1 MKTLSKILTILLSAA
16 ALLAACGK
24 EEDPV
29 KLEDLYLVS
38 PATGSLTMIQG
49 ETYRIDYGTVP
60 ENAGP
65 VPIYWSST
73 DTKVASVYD
82 GVVEALSPGQTI
94 IEMSTGELSVSIDVK
109 VKGIPATSF
118 SVPAE
123 INAYTT
129 AREIPL
135 TIEPANANAASLG
148 WAVEDEN
155 IATVTIKDGKA
166 WLQAVDRVETGVTKV
181 TVSGEGLEP
190 QTIEVTAL
198 AQGTYAF
205 YSYVDG
211 SKTYEEATG
220 TLDFN
225 LLTYDDENPDV
236 RQLIYM
242 AARKVSDV
250 SVKVDNPK
258 ICTVTAEVSDFL
270 KITLGTLSITEGT
283 EYGSTRVTVTTVMEG
298 LTFNNVFTVERKII
312 TVPEDLCIYC
322 ETRECALAGEEDV
335 NRGEILWMRIV
346 SGGETPTYHS
356 VKWTTRDASLATVT
370 QPDGKEYSI
379 AAAKVTVNSEKAG
392 KVTITGT
399 DATGKITRSV
409 ILNIVKEKFSDSVVL
424 RDTGSGVTY
433 QDGGTYACQYG
444 LPTTVILNKNYKYSS
459 WTISDPS
466 VMRIEMSPTVES
478 QATLMFYEPDKDV
491 TLRIADEAG
500 SRTLTYHFRAEL
512 SLKKLELVPVSSDVV
527 YYSHQGLSSP
537 DWIYLPFLPG
547 NNNLKLQLKDRTGHS
562 VTDLTN
568 GKWSVAI
575 KDGFSTDKVT
585 TDASS
590 ITYSTS
596 STRDKTLVIT
606 DRFGNEKSVIIRPC
620 MDFRDRDAWLIMED
634 TSENGTQ
641 ILPYTYVY
649 EPMLDYYT
657 NSKNKVESNWDYY
670 RIRAVA
676 TSGGSYA
683 VDITKCV
690 DWIHP
695 EKCDWRG
702 TDAGGKT
709 VECGPLYYSTV
720 AEMIKH
726 IKDEDEK
733 VYANHTHHDTHRY
746 DIRFYGMDGKNKAD
760 AYGVYGMPVFLLR
773 VKE

>member
-24 EEDPV
+24 EDEAPV
-29 KLEDLYLVS
+29 KLEDLYLIS
-38 PATGSLTMIQG
+38 PASGSLTMIQG

-60 ENAGP
+60 ENASSAQ
-65 VPIYWSST
+65 IYWSST
-73 DTKVASVYD
+73 EPSVASVD
-82 GVVEALSPGQTI
+82 GGVVKAHAPGQTVI
-94 IEMSTGELSVSIDVK
+94 NMMTGELSVSIDVK

-135 TIEPANANAASLG
+135 TIEPANANAASLD

-181 TVSGEGLEP
+181 TVSGEGLES

-205 YSYVDG
+205 YSYIDG

-242 AARKVSDV
+242 ASRKVSDV

-258 ICTVTAEVSDFL
+258 ICTVTAEVSEFL
-270 KITLGTLSITEGT
+270 IMTLGTLSIAEGT
-283 EYGSTRVTVTTVMEG
+283 EYGSTKVTVTTVMEG
-298 LTFNNVFTVERKII
+298 LTFKNVFTVARNKIAI
-312 TVPEDLCIYC
+312 PEDLCIYC
-322 ETRECALAGEEDV
+322 STRGCALAGETEV
-335 NRGEILWMRIV
+335 KRGETLRMHIV
-346 SGGETPTYHS
+346 SGGDTPTYHS
-356 VKWTTRDASLATVT
+356 VKWTTSDASLATVSL
-370 QPDGKEYSI
+370 PDGKEYSSDNAI
-379 AAAKVTVNSEKAG
+379 VTVNSGKTG

-409 ILNIVKEKFSDSVVL
+409 VLNVVKEKFSDSVVL
-424 RDTGSGVTY
+424 KDTGSGVTY

-444 LPTTVILNKNYKYSS
+444 YKTTVILSENFKYSVWS
-459 WTISDPS
+459 SSDPS
-466 VMRIEMSPTVES
+466 VMKIEMSPTVES
-478 QATLMFYEPDKDV
+478 QATLTFNELGKDV
-491 TLRIADEAG
+491 TLSITDEAG
-500 SRTLTYHFRAEL
+500 SRTLTYHFHAEL
-512 SLKKLELVPVSSDVV
+512 SLKSLKLVPESDDVG
-527 YYSHQGLSSP
+527 YYAHLGLSSP
-537 DWIYLPFLPG
+537 DWIYMPFLPG
-547 NNNLKLQLKDRTGHS
+547 NNTVKLMLKD
-562 VTDLTN
+562 TN
-568 GKWSVAI
+568 GHIATGLNSGKWTFVI
-575 KDGFSTDKVT
+575 ENGFSTDDVGLY
-585 TDASS
+585 SNY
-590 ITYSTS
+590 IIYSTS

-606 DRFGNEKSVIIRPC
+606 DQFGNQKSVIIRPC
-620 MDFRDRDAWLIMED
+620 LDFRDHDAWRIMEETAD
-634 TSENGTQ
+634 NGTQ
-641 ILPYTYVY
+641 YLKYSYDFVTH
-649 EPMLDYYT
+649 DNFNT
-657 NSKNKVESNWDYY
+657 SKNKVGSNWDYY

-676 TSGGSYA
+676 NKGGSYA
-683 VDITKCV
+683 VDITDCV
-690 DWIHP
+690 GRVVAYA
-695 EKCDWRG
+695 CDWQG
-702 TDAGGKT
+702 KDADGNPVK
-709 VECGPLYYSTV
+709 CGLFKLSSI

-733 VYANHTHHDTHRY
+733 VSASHPHHDTHDYFCQFSVMGSRY
-746 DIRFYGMDGKNKAD
+746 KADDHGFYG
-760 AYGVYGMPVFLLR
+760 VPLFLLR